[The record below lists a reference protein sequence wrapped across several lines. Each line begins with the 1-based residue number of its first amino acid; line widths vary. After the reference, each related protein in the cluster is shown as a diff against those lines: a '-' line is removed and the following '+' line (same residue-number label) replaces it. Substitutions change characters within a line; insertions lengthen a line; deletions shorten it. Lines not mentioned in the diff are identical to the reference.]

1 MKDIK
6 FTKRIVCALQ
16 DTYNIKLLLNSD
28 ESFYVGYIRVTK
40 AILPI
45 GIFVNRLINLE
56 IDKIKPNYYISSTF
70 FIIENTFFALS
81 ILLLLHSV
89 SLYISEDEEEGRQY
103 LLLTPIFLGLGL
115 IFSLLSDSI

>member
-6 FTKRIVCALQ
+6 FTKKIVCALQ

-28 ESFYVGYIRVTK
+28 ESFYVGCIRVTK

-45 GIFVNRLINLE
+45 GIFDNRLINSE

-70 FIIENTFFALS
+70 FIIENTFVALS
-81 ILLLLHSV
+81 FLSLLHSV
-89 SLYISEDEEEGRQY
+89 NLYILEDEEEGRQY
-103 LLLTPIFLGLGL
+103 LLLIPVFSGFAL
-115 IFSLLSDSI
+115 IFSLLSEL